1 MQRGDG
7 DGTYP
12 LPPEGELDWS
22 FVRSSGAGGQ
32 NVNKVASK
40 AVLRWNVAHSRW
52 LAPALRARVV
62 ARLGAR
68 LTSGGEIIL
77 TSQRHRDQAR
87 NVEDCRAK
95 LRVLLAAATA
105 PPPPPRRPTRP
116 SRGAQ
121 ERRLAGKHAHAE
133 RKRQR
138 GGGGRGGDWD

>member
-7 DGTYP
+7 RTAP
-12 LPPEGELDWS
+12 LPPEEELQWS

-40 AVLRWNVAHSRW
+40 AVLRWDVAHSRW
-52 LAPALRARVV
+52 LTPALRARVV
-62 ARLGAR
+62 ARLGPR
-68 LTSGGEIIL
+68 LTSEGEIIL

-87 NVEDCRAK
+87 NVEDCRDK
-95 LRVLLAAATA
+95 LRALLVVAAA

-121 ERRLAGKHAHAE
+121 ERRLAGKRVQAE

-138 GGGGRGGDWD
+138 GGHGRGGDWD